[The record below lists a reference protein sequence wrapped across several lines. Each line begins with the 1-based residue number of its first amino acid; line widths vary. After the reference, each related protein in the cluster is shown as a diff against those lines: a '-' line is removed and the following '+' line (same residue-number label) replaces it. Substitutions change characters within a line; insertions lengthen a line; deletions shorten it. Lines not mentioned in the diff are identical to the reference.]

1 MRLYIYVDIKEKYLK
16 KLSNLIIFVYIC
28 TELKIEI

>member
-16 KLSNLIIFVYIC
+16 KIIKFDNFLFIFA
-28 TELKIEI
+28 LN